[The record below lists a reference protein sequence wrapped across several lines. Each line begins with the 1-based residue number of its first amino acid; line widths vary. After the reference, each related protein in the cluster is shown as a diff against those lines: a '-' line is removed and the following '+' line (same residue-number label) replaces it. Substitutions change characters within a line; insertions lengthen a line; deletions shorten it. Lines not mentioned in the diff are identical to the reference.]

1 MHQTLKDGI
10 IDYSRHILLAFLD
23 IFPSHHVNNNFV
35 QKLENKWFDPMM
47 MKEVSPPHAYING
60 MPAKKKKKKKSFLN
74 SEKIFPVFP
83 NSHTLL
89 RLTVGYHEELG
100 QQCSLALK

>member
-60 MPAKKKKKKKSFLN
+60 MPAKKKK
-74 SEKIFPVFP
+74 EKEKLFEFGKDLSCFP
-83 NSHTLL
+83 
-89 RLTVGYHEELG
+89 
-100 QQCSLALK
+100 